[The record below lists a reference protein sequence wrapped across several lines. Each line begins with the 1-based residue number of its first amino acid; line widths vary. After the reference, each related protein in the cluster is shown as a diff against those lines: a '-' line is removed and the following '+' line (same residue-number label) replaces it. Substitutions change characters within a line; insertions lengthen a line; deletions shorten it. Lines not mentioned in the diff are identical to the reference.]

1 MHAMFR
7 DRRDAGRVLA
17 ERLRSYAGPHTLVL
31 GLPRG
36 GVPVAYEVAVA
47 LGAELDI
54 LPVRK
59 IGVPSQPEL
68 AMGAVAPGGAV
79 YVAHDT
85 MREAL
90 VSQDTFDRVLARE
103 QIELARRETRYRGA
117 RPQPEVEG
125 RTVILVDDGIATGAT
140 MRAAILSLRTRRP
153 AHIVVALPVAP
164 RGLETQFAGL
174 ADAFVC
180 VSQPMLFFSVGQHY
194 EDFGETSDDEVR
206 MLLQQAWHANGS
218 LPDTTESEPR

>member
-7 DRRDAGRVLA
+7 DRRAAGRVLA
-17 ERLRSYAGPHTLVL
+17 EHLSSYAGPRTLVL

-79 YVAHDT
+79 YVEPDT

-90 VSQDTFDRVLARE
+90 VSQETFDRVLARE
-103 QIELARRETRYRGA
+103 QVELARRETRYRGA

-140 MRAAILSLRTRRP
+140 MRAAILALRTRRP

-164 RGLETQFAGL
+164 RGVETQFAHL
-174 ADAFVC
+174 VDAFVC
-180 VSQPMLFFSVGQHY
+180 VSHPMLFFSVGQHY

-206 MLLQQAWHANGS
+206 TLLQRAWHADGS
-218 LPDTTESEPR
+218 PPDTTEGEPR

>member
-7 DRRDAGRVLA
+7 DRQDAGRILA
-17 ERLRSYAGPHTLVL
+17 ERLSRYAGPDTLVL

-36 GVPVAYEVAVA
+36 GVPVAYEVAIA

-79 YVAHDT
+79 HVEHDT

-90 VSQDTFDRVLARE
+90 VSQESFERVLARE
-103 QIELARRETRYRGA
+103 QLELARRETLYRGT
-117 RPQPEVEG
+117 RPQPKVAG
-125 RTVILVDDGIATGAT
+125 RTVILIDDGIATGAT
-140 MRAAILSLRTRRP
+140 MRAAILALRTRHP
-153 AHIVVALPVAP
+153 AQLVVALPVAP
-164 RGLETQFAGL
+164 HGTETRFATL
-174 ADAFVC
+174 VDAFVC
-180 VSQPMLFFSVGQHY
+180 VSHPLLFFSVGQDY

-206 MLLQQAWHANGS
+206 TLLQRAWNANGPP
-218 LPDTTESEPR
+218 PDNPEGEPR

>member
-7 DRRDAGRVLA
+7 DRRHAGRILA
-17 ERLRSYAGPHTLVL
+17 EHLRSYAGQRTLIL

-47 LGAELDI
+47 LGAELNI

-79 YVAHDT
+79 HVDHDT

-90 VSQDTFDRVLARE
+90 VSQETFDRVLARE
-103 QIELARRETRYRGA
+103 QLELARREALYRGA
-117 RPQPEVEG
+117 RGQPDVEG
-125 RTVILVDDGIATGAT
+125 RTVILVDDGVATGAT
-140 MRAAILSLRTRRP
+140 MCAAILALRTRRP

-164 RGLETQFAGL
+164 HGVETQFARL

-180 VSQPMLFFSVGQHY
+180 ISQPILFFSVGQHY

-206 MLLQQAWHANGS
+206 TLLQRAWQTNGS
-218 LPDTTESEPR
+218 PPGTTEDEPQ